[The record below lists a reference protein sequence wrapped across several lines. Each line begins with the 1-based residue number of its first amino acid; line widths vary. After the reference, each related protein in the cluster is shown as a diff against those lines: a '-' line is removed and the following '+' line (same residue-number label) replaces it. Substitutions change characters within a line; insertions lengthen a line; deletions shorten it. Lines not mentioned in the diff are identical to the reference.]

1 MDYLFERK
9 ILTINIYISKKV
21 LQLQLWGVAAQ
32 KFSTNIVALL
42 SKGTSTKISLL
53 HKNPHLKNLSA
64 SGKSAYD
71 KLRFLALFKKVQV
84 FRS

>member
-21 LQLQLWGVAAQ
+21 LQLQLWSVVAQ
-32 KFSTNIVALL
+32 KLTKTFGDLKP
-42 SKGTSTKISLL
+42 KGTSTKISLL
-53 HKNPHLKNLSA
+53 HKKPHLKNLSA

-71 KLRFLALFKKVQV
+71 KLRFLALYKKVQV